1 MKKMLWG
8 IVLAMVILLPIGAN
22 AASINYSWERWC
34 SGTCEQTYTFTVD
47 NLNGATTLSP
57 SLTLT
62 GDAEE
67 IEVVSVEGADGW
79 SATSSR
85 DGNKV
90 TINFTREGA
99 TTSNNLGTLTLRLNN
114 YNTDHSATL
123 ELDGV
128 VTVVAKA
135 TTTLNR
141 DGSTTPIGDE
151 ELTNPDTGAFMN
163 YTLIAGG
170 IGIAATIL
178 FLSKKNKKLYKI

>member
-1 MKKMLWG
+1 M
-8 IVLAMVILLPIGAN
+8 VLIFPIGVD
-22 AASINYSWERWC
+22 AASIKYGWKRWC

-47 NLNGATTLSP
+47 DLNGATTLNP

-67 IEVVSVEGADGW
+67 IEIVSVNGADGW

-85 DGNKV
+85 DGNK
-90 TINFTREGA
+90 INMTFTREDA
-99 TTSNNLGTLTLRLNN
+99 ATSNNLGTLTLKLNN

-123 ELDGV
+123 ELDGK

-135 TTTLNR
+135 TATLNK
-141 DGSTTPIGDE
+141 DGSTTPIEDG